1 MKYALGIAFLFLLTV
16 PSVTLAASESAL
28 LSVSFTSQ
36 APFGDWS
43 WPWQD
48 FCEEASIVMSYSY
61 VTGKQF
67 TTYDFAVE
75 MIKLAIFEL
84 KTLGYEK
91 DTNLTD
97 TLRMLTEHYGYP
109 KARIVENPTSQLI
122 RDEVSKGNLVIVPAA
137 GQKLENPYFRAPGPR
152 YHMVVIK
159 GFDHAD
165 FIVNEPG
172 TKFGNGFRYSQSNL
186 MDAMHDF
193 VPEPSDITTGRRAI
207 IVVEK

>member
-1 MKYALGIAFLFLLTV
+1 
-16 PSVTLAASESAL
+16 
-28 LSVSFTSQ
+28 
-36 APFGDWS
+36 
-43 WPWQD
+43 
-48 FCEEASIVMSYSY
+48 MSYAY
-61 VTGKQF
+61 VAGQQF

-91 DTNLTD
+91 DTNLKD
-97 TLRMLTEHYGYP
+97 TERMLRDFYGYN
-109 KARIVENPTSQLI
+109 KSRIVENPTSAFI
-122 RDEVSKGNLVIVPAA
+122 RGEIAKGNLVIVPAA
-137 GQKLENPYFRAPGPR
+137 GALLENPYFRAKPR
-152 YHMVVIK
+152 YHMVVVK

-172 TKFGNGFRYSQSNL
+172 TRFGNGFRYSQSNL

-193 VPEPSDITTGRRAI
+193 VPESQNITTGRKAV